1 MGKRNKKRPSSNC
14 VGRSGILRDN
24 PCADLILPSLV
35 IQIHCGRWFIPWCNM
50 VLLQVFCPV
59 FNVGD
64 SVGGN
69 GDAVVRRRMT
79 TNKRMTEKKWA
90 VRWYPFLF
98 RLASERISLPDGVK
112 YPYTGCRL
120 QYLLEDGGTVVFTF
134 STITLS
140 VGYGRCCRQ
149 CLVGLQLSTVWLPTK
164 PYLRSKR
171 GLVGMLLSINLFY
184 E

>member
-14 VGRSGILRDN
+14 AGRSGILRDN
-24 PCADLILPSLV
+24 PCADLLLPSLV

-50 VLLQVFCPV
+50 VLLQFFCPV
-59 FNVGD
+59 FNVWD

-69 GDAVVRRRMT
+69 GDAVYVVEWLPTREWQ
-79 TNKRMTEKKWA
+79 KKKWA

-98 RLASERISLPDGVK
+98 RLASERISLPDSVK
-112 YPYTGCRL
+112 YPYTGCWL
-120 QYLLEDGGTVVFTF
+120 QYLLEDGGTVVFIF

-140 VGYGRCCRQ
+140 VGYGCCCRQ